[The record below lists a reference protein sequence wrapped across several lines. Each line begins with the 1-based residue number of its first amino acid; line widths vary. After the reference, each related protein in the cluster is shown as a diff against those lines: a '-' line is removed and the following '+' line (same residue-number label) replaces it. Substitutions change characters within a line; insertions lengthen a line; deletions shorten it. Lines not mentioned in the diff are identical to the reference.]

1 MGGTYEVTVGDRG
14 RLVIPR
20 HLRES
25 AGLHTGDG
33 LTLIDTGEGIVLLTR
48 DQLKRLVRA
57 DLADTDLVTELLNDR
72 RSSAGAE
79 DVA

>member
-1 MGGTYEVTVGDRG
+1 MSGTYQVTVGDRG

-20 HLRES
+20 ALREG
-25 AGLHTGDG
+25 AGLSTGDH
-33 LTLIDTGEGIVLLTR
+33 LSLIDTGEGIVLLTR

-57 DLADTDLVTELLNDR
+57 DLADLELVTELLNDR

-79 DVA
+79 DVT